1 MTALV
6 VFPDTD
12 ALARKYLLQGLSEH
26 GVTGIAVG
34 TKLPSPMQN
43 RFIRCFT
50 LPGRELSRRTQT
62 VQVIAQFY
70 DTKGNDVRCSQLAQ
84 LGGAVLRSAPD
95 MVVDGEQMVT
105 EPCEKSGPI
114 PYEDPDLPGIP
125 RYQVTAFWTV
135 QSTIVGA

>member
-1 MTALV
+1 MVQLV

-12 ALARKYLLQGLSEH
+12 ALARKVLLQGLAEH

-43 RFIRCFT
+43 RFVRCYSI
-50 LPGRELSRRTQT
+50 PGRETSRRTQS
-62 VQVIAQFY
+62 VQIIAQFY

-84 LGGAVLRSAPD
+84 LGSAVLRSAPD

-105 EPCEKSGPI
+105 EPCEKTGPF

-125 RYQVTAFWTV
+125 RYQVTVTWTV
-135 QSTIVGA
+135 LSTISQ